1 MLVGSARRSSSGAAE
16 HQENRAVPAER
27 VVHARAHPAV
37 MEALR
42 VGRLVAWRKL
52 AAGVSEHLS
61 SETCCGD
68 LSARGLCNRSL
79 RSSSKPA
86 CRSSYL
92 STRAGPAPKYSL
104 RPAADPRAT
113 ILPGHAERAY
123 NHVSRAA
130 MLGALRER
138 AELQPLLPYVSRT
151 SSSSMQCRVFTRGWT
166 PVGVVMTSCKVRA
179 AKEIH

>member
-1 MLVGSARRSSSGAAE
+1 MQQLGILLIVEKDAEMLVGSARRSSSGAAE
-16 HQENRAVPAER
+16 HQENRALPAER

-86 CRSSYL
+86 CRSSL
-92 STRAGPAPKYSL
+92 TSAPGPGRHQSTRCVLRLTPAQPFFLAMPNVPTTMSRV
-104 RPAADPRAT
+104 RPCSGLCENGR
-113 ILPGHAERAY
+113 
-123 NHVSRAA
+123 S
-130 MLGALRER
+130 
-138 AELQPLLPYVSRT
+138 
-151 SSSSMQCRVFTRGWT
+151 
-166 PVGVVMTSCKVRA
+166 
-179 AKEIH
+179 